1 MQQSLTWLDPAERTA
16 LALRERYEQAGY
28 EHYRM
33 ARFEEYSLYQD
44 NRGFLPAQQLITFT
58 DLDGRLLALKPD
70 VTLSI
75 AKNAAVRPGERKKY
89 YYAESVFRPSPES
102 GSFREI
108 SQAGLECIGAVG
120 PGEMAEV
127 LRLARESLRLAASG
141 SGGAAVLELGH
152 TGFVAGLLAAAPEA
166 ARPPLLEALRAKKAH
181 ELPRLCGG
189 WPSGEALAKELAAL
203 LTLTGPAAEVLQQ
216 ARPLAEAHPDSG
228 MEQALDELETLICAL
243 EAPPE
248 APGETPIE
256 APPEAPIEAPGAPA
270 GAADLAAPAKGLGE
284 PLDDGPSEAPALR
297 LDLSLANDLDYYN
310 GLVFQGYLAGLPRA
324 VLQGGRYDPLASR
337 FSPGAGAV
345 GFAIYLN
352 ELERPALP
360 GLAGGAAAA
369 GAGAAP
375 GAASRPML
383 NIALPKGRLGDQ
395 VYALLQKA
403 GYGCGEEPGA
413 TRRLVV
419 ENPAAGVRYFLVK
432 PSDVAIY
439 VEHGAADVGIV
450 GRDILAEHSPD
461 VYELLDT
468 GLGRCRMCVAGP
480 AGFAEDPARALR
492 VATKFM
498 NIARGHY
505 AAKGRAIDLIQI
517 NGSVELAPVLGLSD
531 VIVDIVET
539 GTTLKENGL
548 AVLEEFLP
556 ISARLIA
563 NKSSWQFKRPAI
575 EALER
580 AFREVTE

>member
-1 MQQSLTWLDPAERTA
+1 MQRSLTWLDPAERTA

-189 WPSGEALAKELAAL
+189 WPSGEALAGELAAL
-203 LTLTGPAAEVLQQ
+203 LALTGPAAEVLQK
-216 ARPLAEAHPDSG
+216 ARPLAEAHPGSG
-228 MEQALDELETLICAL
+228 MEQALDELETLIRAL
-243 EAPPE
+243 EAP
-248 APGETPIE
+248 GE
-256 APPEAPIEAPGAPA
+256 APPETPGAPA
-270 GAADLAAPAKGLGE
+270 GAGDFAAPAGPLGE
-284 PLDDGPSEAPALR
+284 PLADGPGESPALR

-360 GLAGGAAAA
+360 GFAGGAAAE

-375 GAASRPML
+375 GATVRPML
-383 NIALPKGRLGDQ
+383 NIALPKGRLGGQ

-498 NIARGHY
+498 NIARAHY

-575 EALER
+575 EALEQ

>member
-1 MQQSLTWLDPAERTA
+1 MQRSLTWLDPAERTA

-189 WPSGEALAKELAAL
+189 WPSGEALAGELAAL
-203 LTLTGPAAEVLQQ
+203 LALTGPAAEVLQK
-216 ARPLAEAHPDSG
+216 ARPLAEAHPGSG
-228 MEQALDELETLICAL
+228 MEQALDELETLIRAL
-243 EAPPE
+243 EAP
-248 APGETPIE
+248 GE
-256 APPEAPIEAPGAPA
+256 APPETPGAPA
-270 GAADLAAPAKGLGE
+270 GAGDFAAPAGPLGE
-284 PLDDGPSEAPALR
+284 PLADGPGESPALR

-345 GFAIYLN
+345 GFALYLN

-360 GLAGGAAAA
+360 GFAGGAAAE

-375 GAASRPML
+375 GATVRPML
-383 NIALPKGRLGDQ
+383 NIALPKGRLGGQ

-498 NIARGHY
+498 NIARAHY

-575 EALER
+575 EALEQ

>member
-1 MQQSLTWLDPAERTA
+1 MQRSLAWLDPAERTA
-16 LALRERYEQAGY
+16 LALRERYERAGY

-189 WPSGEALAKELAAL
+189 WPSDEALAKELAAL

-228 MEQALDELETLICAL
+228 MEQALDELETLIRAL
-243 EAPPE
+243 EAP
-248 APGETPIE
+248 GE
-256 APPEAPIEAPGAPA
+256 APPETPGAPA
-270 GAADLAAPAKGLGE
+270 GAGDFAAPAGPLGE
-284 PLDDGPSEAPALR
+284 PLADGPGESPALR

-360 GLAGGAAAA
+360 GFAGGAAAE

-375 GAASRPML
+375 GATVRPML
-383 NIALPKGRLGDQ
+383 NIALPKGRLGGQ

-480 AGFAEDPARALR
+480 AGFAEDHARALR

-575 EALER
+575 EALEQ